1 MKPMLETKLSYFDPR
16 RKTEIIVDARSFG
29 DRLIQIGKILSYAI
43 RARCLT
49 FADCRLQTT
58 DYRLQNYRLQ
68 TAYSSLSIRLFF
80 LAG

>member
-29 DRLIQIGKILSYAI
+29 DRLLQIGKILSYAI

-58 DYRLQNYRLQ
+58 DCRTTDYRLH
-68 TAYSSLSIRLFF
+68 TVA
-80 LAG
+80 